1 MGKREARWPFEEK
14 KFDKKTTKEEDQ
26 KGAKYNRRQDIL
38 SKKSKGTPVSGTSNR
53 RQDILSNKSKGT
65 PGSGTRG
72 NREEIMGGTG
82 APKKEKPRKS
92 SISERQSEYRK
103 RRKAGK
109 STHEVLTKGKGVVA
123 RIRPSR

>member
-1 MGKREARWPFEEK
+1 MAGKEARW

-53 RQDILSNKSKGT
+53 RQDILSNQSKGT

-82 APKKEKPRKS
+82 APKKETPRKAS
-92 SISERQSEYRK
+92 LSERQREHRK
-103 RRKAGK
+103 RRKAGG
-109 STHEVLTKGKGVVA
+109 STHDVITKGKGVVA
-123 RIRPSR
+123 RRNPSR

>member
-1 MGKREARWPFEEK
+1 MGKREARWPF
-14 KFDKKTTKEEDQ
+14 DKKTTKGEEQ

-53 RQDILSNKSKGT
+53 RQDILSNQSKGT

-92 SISERQSEYRK
+92 SISERQREHRK
-103 RRKAGK
+103 RRKAGE
-109 STHEVLTKGKGVVA
+109 STHDVITKGKGVVA
-123 RIRPSR
+123 RRNPSR

>member
-1 MGKREARWPFEEK
+1 MAGKEARW

-26 KGAKYNRRQDIL
+26 KGAKHNRRQDIL
-38 SKKSKGTPVSGTSNR
+38 SNKSKGTPVSGTSNR
-53 RQDILSNKSKGT
+53 RQDILSNKSEGP

-72 NREEIMGGTG
+72 NREKIMTGTG
-82 APKKEKPRKS
+82 APKKETPRKAPL
-92 SISERQSEYRK
+92 SERQREHRK

-109 STHEVLTKGKGVVA
+109 STHDVITKGKGVVD

>member
-1 MGKREARWPFEEK
+1 MAGKEARW

-38 SKKSKGTPVSGTSNR
+38 SKKSKVTPVSGTSNR
-53 RQDILSNKSKGT
+53 RQDILSNQSKGT

-82 APKKEKPRKS
+82 APKKETPRKAS
-92 SISERQSEYRK
+92 LSERQREHRK
-103 RRKAGK
+103 RRKAGG
-109 STHEVLTKGKGVVA
+109 STHDVITKGKGVVA
-123 RIRPSR
+123 RRNPSR

>member
-1 MGKREARWPFEEK
+1 MAGKEARW

-26 KGAKYNRRQDIL
+26 KGAKHNRRQDIL

-53 RQDILSNKSKGT
+53 RQDILSNKSEGL

-72 NREEIMGGTG
+72 NREKIMTGTG
-82 APKKEKPRKS
+82 APKKETPRKAS
-92 SISERQSEYRK
+92 LSERQREHRK

-109 STHEVLTKGKGVVA
+109 STHDVITKGKGVVA
-123 RIRPSR
+123 RRNPSR

>member
-1 MGKREARWPFEEK
+1 MTGKKSRAGFN
-14 KFDKKTTKEEDQ
+14 KKTTKEEEQ
-26 KGAKYNRRQDIL
+26 TGAKH
-38 SKKSKGTPVSGTSNR
+38 NR
-53 RQDILSNKSKGT
+53 RQDILSNQSKGT

-92 SISERQSEYRK
+92 SISERQREHRK

-109 STHEVLTKGKGVVA
+109 STHDVITKGKGVVD